1 MEPRIA
7 ILTGS
12 KGRGSNMAAI
22 IKASQSGMIPAAVA
36 VVIAPRENTPAAEV
50 ANELGVETEVCSPKQ
65 PDYADSLLNILTSN
79 QITLICLA
87 GYMTLLPLEVLNVFP
102 NRVLNVHPALLPK
115 FGGKGMYGHFVHE
128 AVLAA
133 KETVS
138 GCSVHYVTEHYDEGA
153 VIHQRSCPVFP
164 DDTTET
170 LAGRVLEQEHIAYPE
185 AINIVL
191 RLL

>member
-1 MEPRIA
+1 
-7 ILTGS
+7 
-12 KGRGSNMAAI
+12 MAAI
-22 IKASQSGMIPAAVA
+22 IKASQSGMIPAPVE

-50 ANELGVETEVCSPKQ
+50 AKELGINTEVCSPKE
-65 PDYADSLLNILTSN
+65 PDYADSLLKILNSN
-79 QITLICLA
+79 KITLICLA
-87 GYMTLLPLEVLNVFP
+87 GYMTLLPLEVLNAFP

-191 RLL
+191 RQL

>member
-1 MEPRIA
+1 MEPKIA

-22 IKASQSGMIPAAVA
+22 IKASNSGLIPAPIAI
-36 VVIAPRENTPAAEV
+36 VVAPRENTPAAEV
-50 ANELGVETEVCSPKQ
+50 ATELGTKIAVCSHNEPG
-65 PDYADSLLNILTSN
+65 YANTLLELLRSN
-79 QITLICLA
+79 QVTLICLA
-87 GYMTLLPLEVLNVFP
+87 GYMTLLPLEVLNEYP
-102 NRVLNVHPALLPK
+102 NQVLNVHPALLPK

-138 GCSVHYVTEHYDEGA
+138 GCSVHYVTERYDEGA

-170 LAGRVLEQEHIAYPE
+170 LAGRVLEQEHLAYPE

-191 RLL
+191 RQS